1 METKEE
7 LSELILRL
15 SDLDYESF
23 CMNYS
28 ISGGR
33 GLLQFIGE
41 LDKETME
48 EVISEIYINA
58 ELEN

>member
-1 METKEE
+1 
-7 LSELILRL
+7 
-15 SDLDYESF
+15 
-23 CMNYS
+23 MNYS